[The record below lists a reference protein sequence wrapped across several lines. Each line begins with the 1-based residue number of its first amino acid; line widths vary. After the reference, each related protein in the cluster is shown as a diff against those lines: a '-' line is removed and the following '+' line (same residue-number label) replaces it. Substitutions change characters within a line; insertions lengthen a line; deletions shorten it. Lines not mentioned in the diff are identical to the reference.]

1 MENRKDNG
9 FFFFFFFEQNK
20 AEQENASEEEQ
31 EVRNYLN
38 NLSFYTMLKL
48 LVKAKLSNS
57 QLTRFQQAL
66 VSYRK
71 TLLADHSAG
80 VTALFNSEC
89 VMGTDVKSA
98 EDFMTFLSFE
108 GFGSSEMWWDCAMVA
123 TLLFQIKPLLIE
135 EAKAFASTNSSA
147 LSAASD
153 PLCLK
158 FDSSNLSRPYGTRV
172 AGSMIVFGLDPNRK
186 QSMFLL
192 KSSESLVA
200 KVVKASEG
208 LNKAYGIDAAGMYS
222 ILINESINQ
231 SIISDGGGSYEERV
245 RTAISAIPG
254 VANLKGHSHDSHN
267 SSIEYDFTFTFE
279 GKLFGVSAKRTVRER
294 YKQNLQHSDL
304 LDVDFMILIS
314 LGTDINE
321 GKMNNILHYRGY
333 YLVVAEEV
341 WAACEYMRRSF
352 KVIPSSRFNADELH
366 RLIGA

>member
-1 MENRKDNG
+1 MEKGDN
-9 FFFFFFFEQNK
+9 FDFFFFFFEQNK
-20 AEQENASEEEQ
+20 PEQEGASEEER
-31 EVRNYLN
+31 EVSYYLN

-48 LVKAKLSNS
+48 LVKAKLSEG
-57 QLTRFQQAL
+57 QLCRLQRSL
-66 VSYRK
+66 ISYRK
-71 TLLADHSAG
+71 AILADHSAG
-80 VTALFNSEC
+80 VAALFDSEC
-89 VMGTDVKSA
+89 VMGRNVKSA

-108 GFGSSEMWWDCAMVA
+108 GFGSSEMWWDCAVVS

-135 EAKAFASTNSSA
+135 EAKAFALTNSGV

-158 FDSSNLSRPYGTRV
+158 YDSSNLSRPYGTRV

-200 KVVKASEG
+200 KVGKAVDG
-208 LNKAYGIDAAGMYS
+208 LNKAYGIDTAGMYS
-222 ILINESINQ
+222 ILVNESINQ

-254 VANLKGHSHDSHN
+254 VIDLKGHSHDSHN

-279 GKLFGVSAKRTVRER
+279 GKVFGVSAKRTVRER

-321 GKMNNILHYRGY
+321 GKMNNILNYRGY
-333 YLVVAEEV
+333 YLVVAQEV
-341 WAACEYMRRSF
+341 WAASDYMRRSS